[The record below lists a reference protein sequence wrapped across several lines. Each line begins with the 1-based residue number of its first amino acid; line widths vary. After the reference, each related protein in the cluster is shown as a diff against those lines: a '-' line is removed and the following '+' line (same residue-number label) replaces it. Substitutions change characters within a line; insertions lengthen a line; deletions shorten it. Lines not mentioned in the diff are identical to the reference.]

1 MNTKTTN
8 AGQTEASGLSENTAD
23 TAVSK
28 SGFLNDDF
36 LLSTET
42 ARKLFHEH
50 AQKMPIIDYH
60 CHLDPQEIYEDKP
73 FANLTEAWLY
83 GDHYKWR
90 LMRAN
95 GIDEERITGSAS
107 DYDRFVAWA
116 ETVPRTVGNPLYS
129 WTHLELRRFFGID
142 SLLNERTAPDIWE
155 QANEKLKQAEFT
167 RRALI
172 ANSNVKI
179 VCTTDDPADDL
190 QYHRLLAEEEQR
202 FTVLPTFRPDKAL
215 NIDAPGFQ
223 EWIARLESASGR
235 TASTFAELTDILE
248 ERVRFFHERG
258 GRLSD
263 HALDT
268 LKYEAADAGELE
280 RIYAK
285 RLNGEALSEIEVTR
299 YRTELLTRLIGM
311 YTRQGWTMQ
320 LHLHAYRNNN
330 TPMFRKLGPDTGY
343 DALNDL
349 PLTQSLSRL
358 LDRAEIESGL
368 PKTILYSL
376 NPGDYP
382 ALLALMG
389 CYQGGGIPG
398 KMQLGSG
405 WWYNDTR
412 DGMRRQL
419 TLLADNGLLS
429 RFVGMLTDSRSFL
442 SYTRHEYF
450 RRVLCEWIG
459 ELAARGEAP
468 DDLELLGR
476 MTEDIAYGNAA
487 SYFGFG
493 EK

>member
-1 MNTKTTN
+1 MNTNTN
-8 AGQTEASGLSENTAD
+8 KPGEVRSEAGGGTPQSAKG
-23 TAVSK
+23 
-28 SGFLNDDF
+28 GFLNDDF
-36 LLSTET
+36 LLSTDI
-42 ARKLFHEH
+42 AKKLFHDY
-50 AQKMPIIDYH
+50 ASPMPIIDYH
-60 CHLDPQEIYEDKP
+60 CHLDPREIYKDRP
-73 FANLTEAWLY
+73 FANLTQAWLY

-95 GIDEERITGSAS
+95 GIDEQRITGSAS
-107 DYDRFVAWA
+107 DYDRFAAWA

-142 SLLNERTAPDIWE
+142 TPLDGQSAPDIWE
-155 QANEKLKQAEFT
+155 RANARLQEPDFT

-172 ANSNVKI
+172 ARSNVRI

-190 QYHRLLAEEEQR
+190 EYHRLLAEEESR
-202 FTVLPTFRPDKAL
+202 FAVLPTFRPDKAL
-215 NIDAPGFQ
+215 NIDAEGFPD
-223 EWIARLESASGR
+223 WIARLEQTCGR
-235 TASTFAELTDILE
+235 SVSSFAALADLLDK
-248 ERVRFFHERG
+248 RVAFFHERG
-258 GRLSD
+258 CRLSD

-268 LKYEAADAGELE
+268 LKYAAADPQTLE
-280 RIYAK
+280 TIFAK
-285 RLNGEALSEIEVTR
+285 RLSGGSLSGQEVTA
-299 YRTELLTRLIGM
+299 YRTELLLRLIAA
-311 YTRQGWTMQ
+311 YTKQGWTMQ

-349 PLTQSLSRL
+349 PLTVSLSSL
-358 LDRAEIESGL
+358 LDRAETESGL

-389 CYQGGGIPG
+389 CYQRDIPG

-412 DGMRRQL
+412 DGMRRQM
-419 TLLADNGLLS
+419 TLLADNGLLP

-450 RRVLCEWIG
+450 RRVLCEWFG
-459 ELAARGEAP
+459 ELAQRGEAP
-468 DDLELLGR
+468 DDPELLGGIVQ
-476 MTEDIAYGNAA
+476 DIAYGNAA
-487 SYFGFG
+487 AYFGFG
-493 EK
+493 GA